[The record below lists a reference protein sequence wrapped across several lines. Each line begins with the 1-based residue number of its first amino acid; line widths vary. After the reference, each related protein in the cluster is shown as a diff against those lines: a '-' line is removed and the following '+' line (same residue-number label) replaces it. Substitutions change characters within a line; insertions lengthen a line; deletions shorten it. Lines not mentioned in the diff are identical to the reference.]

1 MLEVVAGIIPVVNVT
16 ICKIDAATGRIVGVV
31 RRHNLVPTAGRNLL
45 RDFLAGDGPAALS
58 HVALGTGTTTPAATD
73 TALQAEVFRDVIT
86 QRIKDTAKLTVKYY
100 LGTQYA
106 NGYTLAEAGLFN
118 AATGGVMYARVTFPP
133 DAKTVSQAW
142 TFTWDLTFSV

>member
-1 MLEVVAGIIPVVNVT
+1 MVEVVLGVIPVVNVT
-16 ICKIDAATGRIVGVV
+16 ICKIDATTGRIVDVV

-58 HVALGTGTTTPAATD
+58 HVALGTGTTAPAATD
-73 TALQAEVFRDVIT
+73 TALQNEIFRDAIT
-86 QRIKDTAKLTVKYY
+86 QKVKDVAKLTVKYY

-133 DAKTVSQAW
+133 DEKTAAQAW
-142 TFTWDLTFSV
+142 NITWDLTFSV